1 MEPAKAPVR
10 GSQIALGEE
19 LEVRIVQVVWG
30 ERKKE
35 RKKGGLGGLGGLGEM
50 EGDILAQGFL
60 GGRSVFN
67 PGFGVGEGVWGGKV
81 RAQTPGDVGVVGVVR
96 DGGDVGNVVAPDDA
110 SGHDRDGRLDGDGI
124 LGRGLGGVC

>member
-35 RKKGGLGGLGGLGEM
+35 RKKGGLGGLGEM
-50 EGDILAQGFL
+50 EGGILAQGFL
-60 GGRSVFN
+60 GGRGVFN

-110 SGHDRDGRLDGDGI
+110 SGHDHDGRLDRGGI
-124 LGRGLGGVC
+124 LSRGLGGAC